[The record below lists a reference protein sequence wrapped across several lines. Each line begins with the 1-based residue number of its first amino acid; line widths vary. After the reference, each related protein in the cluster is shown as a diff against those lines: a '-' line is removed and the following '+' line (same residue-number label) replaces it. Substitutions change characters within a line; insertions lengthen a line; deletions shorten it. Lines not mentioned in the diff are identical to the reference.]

1 MSLCVEVCTIIAEV
15 FLAAYLFE
23 RMLVRKRPIYVTAIY
38 YCLYGVLIVLSTYFI
53 PIPIIRV
60 GMLVIFSYVGNFIV
74 YSSSILSCIYVT
86 LLYYVSVLL
95 SDLIGGVVLSLHSIS
110 LDVSIGGSERL
121 VYNVLAKLINLLL
134 LQLIMLIFRR
144 SKGSDLP
151 YISIPLLLCQLLSA
165 GVCYSC
171 FLALASGNDSDVF
184 LLVAL
189 CLLVINIVICVFV
202 HLIQQFYRT
211 QHEII
216 AAEKQRD
223 IQLQYYQDM
232 LARQEE
238 TRTLWHDIKK
248 YFSAIEAMVKT
259 ERSTDAEECF
269 HKIESKFNQINQSVD
284 VGNRII
290 SSILSHAVQDA
301 DARQTKLEMDIWVD
315 SDLSIPPAD
324 LFIIIGN
331 TLDNALEAC
340 AELPVSERTINLIL
354 RQTNKM
360 LYYELSN
367 PYTGK
372 ATVKSGK
379 VHGYGLKNVRKC
391 VEDNNGTFNISS
403 DQNMYIVKILL
414 NV

>member
-165 GVCYSC
+165 GVC
-171 FLALASGNDSDVF
+171 
-184 LLVAL
+184 
-189 CLLVINIVICVFV
+189 
-202 HLIQQFYRT
+202 
-211 QHEII
+211 
-216 AAEKQRD
+216 
-223 IQLQYYQDM
+223 
-232 LARQEE
+232 
-238 TRTLWHDIKK
+238 
-248 YFSAIEAMVKT
+248 
-259 ERSTDAEECF
+259 
-269 HKIESKFNQINQSVD
+269 
-284 VGNRII
+284 
-290 SSILSHAVQDA
+290 
-301 DARQTKLEMDIWVD
+301 
-315 SDLSIPPAD
+315 
-324 LFIIIGN
+324 
-331 TLDNALEAC
+331 
-340 AELPVSERTINLIL
+340 
-354 RQTNKM
+354 
-360 LYYELSN
+360 
-367 PYTGK
+367 
-372 ATVKSGK
+372 
-379 VHGYGLKNVRKC
+379 
-391 VEDNNGTFNISS
+391 
-403 DQNMYIVKILL
+403 
-414 NV
+414 